1 MRNVIDPNL
10 RYWVFMRISVWSAV
24 LYHVQQ
30 APSVSLYTEKMVVG
44 LASESAVP
52 SCVRRFGQTVVVRLA
67 IEL

>member
-10 RYWVFMRISVWSAV
+10 IYWVFIRISVWFSV

-44 LASESAVP
+44 LAFESVVP
-52 SCVRRFGQTVVVRLA
+52 SCVRRFGQTIVVRLA
-67 IEL
+67 TEL

>member
-1 MRNVIDPNL
+1 
-10 RYWVFMRISVWSAV
+10 MRISVWFAV

-44 LASESAVP
+44 LAFESAVQ

-67 IEL
+67 IELW